1 MIVYLDVLK
10 LIQYKNL
17 PIIMRFA
24 HIKTQGGVLTKKQK
38 KKQMNRIKQSA
49 GLENFQTFMLG

>member
-38 KKQMNRIKQSA
+38 ESKWI
-49 GLENFQTFMLG
+49 E